1 MPDDP
6 LLSSLL
12 PFSLEEQPIPFI
24 LLSQKAFKMP
34 TGEDTTEGK
43 KMKINIHTVIMK
55 GKLELALGQI
65 KTDHGINEA
74 RN

>member
-1 MPDDP
+1 MP
-6 LLSSLL
+6 
-12 PFSLEEQPIPFI
+12 
-24 LLSQKAFKMP
+24 K
-34 TGEDTTEGK
+34 GEDTTEGK